1 LNAGLVS
8 SRGEGVTVALKDPSV
23 REVHLDRATAELLE
37 ARVRALGLTLAQLL
51 TEFAVAETPE
61 AERLPAFKAD

>member
-1 LNAGLVS
+1 
-8 SRGEGVTVALKDPSV
+8 
-23 REVHLDRATAELLE
+23 VHLDRATAELLE
-37 ARVRALGLTLAQLL
+37 ARVRALGLTLAELL